1 MIRVVIIEDEPLLR
15 LGIKTAIN
23 HEPDMEII
31 GEAGAGLE
39 GLQVVQQTKPDIV
52 LVDIGLP
59 DTSGLE
65 VTYQIKKDT
74 TSKVVIL
81 TGHGSEEL
89 AELALSYGADSFL
102 LKKNAPTLVKQAIIS
117 TYQNQCLLDPSITK
131 QVIDNHQFRKS
142 RILKKGKKFNEPLT
156 ACETEVLKLI
166 ACGFSNEEIGQ
177 RMFVTLSTVK
187 SHANNILIKLN
198 ARNRSHAIIK
208 GIQFGYLN
216 SLEIFE
222 EANLTSSNPASDKF
236 STA

>member
-23 HEPDMEII
+23 HEPDMELVGDA
-31 GEAGAGLE
+31 GEGLE
-39 GLQVVQQTKPDIV
+39 GLTVVKQTKPDIV

-59 DTSGLE
+59 DASGLE
-65 VTYQIKKDT
+65 ITYQIKKDT

-89 AELALSYGADSFL
+89 VELALSYGANSFL
-102 LKKNAPTLVKQAIIS
+102 LKKNAQTLVKQAIIS
-117 TYQNQCLLDPSITK
+117 TYQNDCLIDPSIAK
-131 QVIDNHQFRKS
+131 QVIDNHQLRRE
-142 RILKKGKKFNEPLT
+142 RILKKGKKFNKPLT
-156 ACETEVLKLI
+156 SCETEVLRLI

-216 SLEIFE
+216 SLEILE
-222 EANLTSSNPASDKF
+222 QANLTNPKPASEKF
-236 STA
+236 GT